1 MGVRSNAH
9 PTAESDMKLLKAV
22 VLVLL
27 LAATG
32 CKESADSVTAA
43 HAKRVAATTE
53 YYSLYSGASI
63 PN

>member
-1 MGVRSNAH
+1 
-9 PTAESDMKLLKAV
+9 MKLLKAV

-32 CKESADSVTAA
+32 CKESADRVTAA
-43 HAKRVAATTE
+43 HAKPVAAKSE
-53 YYSLYSGASI
+53 YYSLYSGAST